1 MISIKKNKIKDLIKI
16 SGNLLM
22 LDEIT
27 SYKIGK
33 KIYAKKNYQKM
44 NGSIKFI

>member
-33 KIYAKKNYQKM
+33 KIFDRLNLKIFKV
-44 NGSIKFI
+44 